1 MRTAPPGSPFSFC
14 FLFFF
19 LFRHDTPKYGLIYHA
34 SLVGQAP
41 PKLKGKVSRTLAA
54 KTALS
59 IRVDALGECDGVTIG
74 FEGKEKV
81 ELRLKQLETGTNQ
94 KSSSSAVKAKPAQEK
109 YNKPDA
115 ASVNTTTRTARPLS
129 PPPFFLADD
138 DQSIS
143 NSLQS
148 YPNANCG

>member
-1 MRTAPPGSPFSFC
+1 M
-14 FLFFF
+14 
-19 LFRHDTPKYGLIYHA
+19 
-34 SLVGQAP
+34 GQAP
-41 PKLKGKVSRTLAA
+41 PKLKGKISRTLAA

-59 IRVDALGECDGVTIG
+59 IRVDALGECDGVTVG

-94 KSSSSAVKAKPAQEK
+94 KSSGSAVKAKPAQDK
-109 YNKPDA
+109 YTKPAA
-115 ASVNTTTRTARPLS
+115 ASVTRALHTRTRALHPS
-129 PPPFFLADD
+129 SFPFHADD

-148 YPNANCG
+148 YPNLTLWITSHFN

>member
-1 MRTAPPGSPFSFC
+1 
-14 FLFFF
+14 LFF
-19 LFRHDTPKYGLIYHA
+19 FRHDTPKYGLIYHA

-115 ASVNTTTRTARPLS
+115 ASVDTATLTAQLARSSSPSLLPL
-129 PPPFFLADD
+129 LMMIN
-138 DQSIS
+138 QSQTVFKVIRMQTVD
-143 NSLQS
+143 NES
-148 YPNANCG
+148 Y